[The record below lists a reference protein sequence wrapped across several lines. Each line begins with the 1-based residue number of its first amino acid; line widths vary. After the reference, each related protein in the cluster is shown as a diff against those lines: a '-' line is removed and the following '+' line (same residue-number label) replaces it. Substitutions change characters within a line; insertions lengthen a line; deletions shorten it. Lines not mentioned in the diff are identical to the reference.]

1 MGFEPTTYGYETG
14 HRTYDG
20 RSRCPEFRKILGK
33 VTGFGPACHTRGVTV
48 EPILL
53 SLEEASARLPKGFS
67 PRTLKRLKKAGKIS
81 RGISNPGGVWVADLE
96 VLKREL
102 MRW

>member
-1 MGFEPTTYGYETG
+1 MST
-14 HRTYDG
+14 
-20 RSRCPEFRKILGK
+20 RSTKKPLPEEIRQAAKLFGSLGGSSGVGDAK
-33 VTGFGPACHTRGVTV
+33 CRG
-48 EPILL
+48 
-53 SLEEASARLPKGFS
+53 S
-67 PRTLKRLKKAGKIS
+67 RTLKRLKKAGKIS

>member
-1 MGFEPTTYGYETG
+1 MSTRTTKKPL
-14 HRTYDG
+14 
-20 RSRCPEFRKILGK
+20 PEELRQAAKLFGSLGGSSGVGGAK
-33 VTGFGPACHTRGVTV
+33 CRG
-48 EPILL
+48 
-53 SLEEASARLPKGFS
+53 SSDHYRLPKGFS

>member
-1 MGFEPTTYGYETG
+1 MT
-14 HRTYDG
+14 RM
-20 RSRCPEFRKILGK
+20 FRHSSQ
-33 VTGFGPACHTRGVTV
+33 VPGFGFLLYRGSVDV
-48 EPILL
+48 AEPILL
-53 SLEEASARLPKGFS
+53 SLEEASRRLPKGFS
-67 PRTLKRLKKAGKIS
+67 PRTLKRLKTAGKIS